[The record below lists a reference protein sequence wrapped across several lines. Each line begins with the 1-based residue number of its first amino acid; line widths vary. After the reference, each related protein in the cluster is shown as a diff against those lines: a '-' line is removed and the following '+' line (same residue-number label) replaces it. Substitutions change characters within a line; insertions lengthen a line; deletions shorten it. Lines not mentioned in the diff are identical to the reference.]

1 MMMGMGNGSPSTSW
15 VRERDASLYNVWY
28 EPLPWFDQTVLHP
41 VIRSQ
46 QRQVLKLE
54 MVMVMGRMDKEG
66 GIAGR

>member
-1 MMMGMGNGSPSTSW
+1 MMMGKWLAVNLSDMRAGRITIQ
-15 VRERDASLYNVWY
+15 VWH